1 MQFGLFPAFFEKPL
15 HIRFEQQEPDEFI
28 ELFLRKHWFTNVGW
42 IIMAIFLSLLPFVIV
57 LVDASLNLGFTTN
70 LPFQIS
76 AGFIILWYML
86 VAAYVIEN
94 FLYWYFNIYIV
105 TNKHIVDINY
115 SSLLSRSVVEVKLV
129 DVQSQK
135 ASIKGI
141 FRQLFNFGDV
151 VIETAAENQRIDFM
165 DIPKP
170 DLVADRVQ
178 DLKSAIG
185 DGGGV

>member
-1 MQFGLFPAFFEKPL
+1 MNFGLFPAFFDKPA
-15 HIRFEQQEPDEFI
+15 HIRFEQQEADEYI

-42 IIMAIFLSLLPFVIV
+42 IVIALFLSILPFIIVITDV
-57 LVDASLNLGFTTN
+57 LLTLGFTTN
-70 LPFQIS
+70 LPASIS
-76 AGFIILWYML
+76 TGLIIIWYMFL
-86 VAAYVIEN
+86 SAYIIEN
-94 FLYWYFNIYIV
+94 FLHWYFTIYIV
-105 TNKHIVDINY
+105 TNKHIVDVNY
-115 SSLLSRSVVEVKLV
+115 SSLLSRSVVEVKLA

-151 VIETAAENQRIDFM
+151 VIETAAENQRIDFI

-178 DLKSAIG
+178 DLKSVIV
-185 DGGGV
+185 DGGNP

>member
-1 MQFGLFPAFFEKPL
+1 MQFGIFPAFFEKPL
-15 HIRFEQQEPDEFI
+15 RIRFEQQETDENI

-42 IIMAIFLSLLPFVIV
+42 IIVAVILSILPFVIV
-57 LVDASLNLGFTTN
+57 ITDVMLNLGFTTN
-70 LPFQIS
+70 LPASIS
-76 AGFIILWYML
+76 TGIIIIWYML
-86 VAAYVIEN
+86 LSAYIIEN

-105 TNKHIVDINY
+105 TNKHIVDVNY
-115 SSLLSRSVVEVKLV
+115 SSLLSRSVVEVKLA

-151 VIETAAENQRIDFM
+151 VIETAAENQRIDFI

-170 DLVADRVQ
+170 DFVADRVQ
-178 DLKSAIG
+178 DLKSLVV
-185 DGGGV
+185 DGGNP